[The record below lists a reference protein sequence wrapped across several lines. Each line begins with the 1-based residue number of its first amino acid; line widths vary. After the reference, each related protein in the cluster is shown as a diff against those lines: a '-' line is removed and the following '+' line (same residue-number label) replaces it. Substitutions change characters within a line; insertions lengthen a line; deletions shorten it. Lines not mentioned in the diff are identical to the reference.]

1 MQDEGYALMGAAFEV
16 YNVLGSGF
24 LEEVYQ
30 EAMELELG
38 ERQIPF
44 ISKPRL
50 HVYFKDHLLKKYYEE
65 DFLVHSAIVV
75 EIKAVRT
82 ATPEYDA
89 QLLNELRI
97 TRHRVGYMINFGA
110 WPRLQWSRRVL

>member
-1 MQDEGYALMGAAFEV
+1 LARGRFRSE
-16 YNVLGSGF
+16 
-24 LEEVYQ
+24 
-30 EAMELELG
+30 
-38 ERQIPF
+38 
-44 ISKPRL
+44 SKPRL
-50 HVYFKDHLLKKYYEE
+50 HVHFKDCLLKKHYEA

-82 ATPEYDA
+82 VTPEFEA

-97 TRHRVGYMINFGA
+97 TRHRVGYLINFGA

>member
-1 MQDEGYALMGAAFEV
+1 MGSWV
-16 YNVLGSGF
+16 QHLKSTMCSVRGF
-24 LEEVYQ
+24 SKRCTMRLWNWNLARGRFRSE
-30 EAMELELG
+30 
-38 ERQIPF
+38 
-44 ISKPRL
+44 SKPRL
-50 HVYFKDHLLKKYYEE
+50 HVHFKDCLLKKHYEA

-82 ATPEYDA
+82 VTPEFEA

-97 TRHRVGYMINFGA
+97 TRHRVGYLINFGA